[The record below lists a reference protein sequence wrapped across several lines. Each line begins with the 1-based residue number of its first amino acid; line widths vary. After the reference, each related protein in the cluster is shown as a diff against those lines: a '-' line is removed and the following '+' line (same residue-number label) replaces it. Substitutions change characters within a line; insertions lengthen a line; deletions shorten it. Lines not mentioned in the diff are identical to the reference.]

1 MPISIEPL
9 PLLLGLAHVALGIVV
24 LIAAKFAKDFLSPY
38 SMDQELTSKDNPA
51 FGLAVASYYAGIV
64 VVYLGASRSEGLPV
78 DAGSDA
84 VLKALGIDLAWSL
97 AGIATLAV
105 AHWLMELLLI
115 PGVRTSAEIIQRR
128 NIAAGVVEGGSYLA
142 TALAFA
148 GALSQTGGSVV
159 TSAVFLVL
167 TLAVLLIFGRAYQM
181 LAGYNVAQEIRQANF
196 AAGIPLGLMLVALSL
211 LLVKATSG
219 DFADWPTNLG
229 YFAFDAAAGFILL
242 MAMRWV
248 VDLALLPSA
257 RIAEEIVRDRN
268 VNVGLV
274 EGVLAIAVA
283 AIVLFRF

>member
-1 MPISIEPL
+1 M
-9 PLLLGLAHVALGIVV
+9 LGLAHVALGIVV
-24 LIAAKFAKDFLSPY
+24 LIVAKFAKDFLSPY
-38 SMDQELTSKDNPA
+38 SMDQELTAKDNPA
-51 FGLAVASYYAGIV
+51 FGLAVAGYYAGIV
-64 VVYLGASRSEGLPV
+64 VVYLGASRSEGLPA

-84 VLKALGIDLAWSL
+84 VLKALGVDLAWSV
-97 AGIATLAV
+97 AGIAALAV
-105 AHWLMELLLI
+105 AHWLMERFLI
-115 PGVRTSAEIIQRR
+115 PGVRTSAEIIERR
-128 NIAAGVVEGGSYLA
+128 NIAAGVVEGGIYLA
-142 TALAFA
+142 TALAFG
-148 GALSQTGGSVV
+148 GALSQTGGSILS
-159 TSAVFLVL
+159 SAVFLVL
-167 TLAVLLIFGRAYQM
+167 ALVILLIFGRAYQM

-219 DFADWPTNLG
+219 DIVDWPTNLS

-242 MAMRWV
+242 MVMRWV

-257 RIAEEIVRDRN
+257 RIQEEIVRDRN

>member
-1 MPISIEPL
+1 MPISLEPL
-9 PLLLGLAHVALGIVV
+9 PLMLGLAHVALGVVV

-38 SMDQELTSKDNPA
+38 SMDQELTAKDNPA
-51 FGLAVASYYAGIV
+51 FGLAVAGYYAGIV
-64 VVYLGASRSEGLPV
+64 IVFLGASRAGGLPA

-84 VLKALGIDLAWSL
+84 ALRALGVDLAWSV
-97 AGIATLAV
+97 AGIAALAL
-105 AHWLMELLLI
+105 AHWLMERLLI
-115 PGVRTSAEIIQRR
+115 PGVRTSTEIIERR
-128 NIAAGVVEGGSYLA
+128 NLAAGVVECGTYIA

-148 GALSQTGGSVV
+148 GALSQTGGSVL

-167 TLAVLLIFGRAYQM
+167 ALIVLLIFGRAYQM
-181 LAGYNVAQEIRQANF
+181 LAGFSVGQQVQQGNF

-219 DFADWPTNLG
+219 DFVDWPTNLS

-248 VDLALLPSA
+248 VDLALLPNA
-257 RIAEEIVRDRN
+257 RIHDEIVRDRN